1 VEICKVCKRF
11 LHATFSL
18 ALLGIEVVG
27 DEKDRMNS
35 DVYGCE
41 RERKIQ
47 LGISNEMQPSL

>member
-1 VEICKVCKRF
+1 MEICKVCKRF